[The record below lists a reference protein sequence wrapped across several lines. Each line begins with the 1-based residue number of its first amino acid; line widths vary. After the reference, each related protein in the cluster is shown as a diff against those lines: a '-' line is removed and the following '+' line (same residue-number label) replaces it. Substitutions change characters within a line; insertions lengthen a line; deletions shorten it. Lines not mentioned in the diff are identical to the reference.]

1 VVQGKD
7 KGFVAT
13 HSLAESYA
21 VLTRLPAPSRVPASI
36 AWQLL
41 ENLLGSFSVISPGQK
56 DYEKSLEESARN
68 GVEGGRIYDTLLL
81 AAAAKA
87 GAERIYT
94 FNVSHFQELA
104 SEELKKPIVA
114 P

>member
-1 VVQGKD
+1 MKVFCDTNVLVAGVVSTHPHYEAARPVLERVVQGKD

-21 VLTRLPAPSRVPASI
+21 VLTRLPAQSRVPASI

-68 GVEGGRIYDTLLL
+68 GVEGGRI
-81 AAAAKA
+81 
-87 GAERIYT
+87 
-94 FNVSHFQELA
+94 
-104 SEELKKPIVA
+104 
-114 P
+114 